1 MDDGNLNNVHPD
13 VIDVRFVGRLD
24 ETGIP
29 SEVDGG
35 SNVLIPPDGPAKN
48 NSHSSSNQV
57 RAWPWSLLALGITT
71 ICVCIYLY
79 RNRRRNQLDDNS
91 FREDATNAPRD
102 TDNIKEP
109 TLPYLVENS
118 DNSQHVTHPG
128 RTENSGVAS
137 KRYYD
142 DAAFNGAF
150 PAESDDEFL
159 HRPFTDE
166 SDDDMDVSFPS
177 SIVV

>member
-91 FREDATNAPRD
+91 FREDATNAPETPTISRNQHCRILSKTRTIASMLRIREELKTRVLPRRD
-102 TDNIKEP
+102 ITMMPLSTGHSRQNLTTSFYTDLLQMKAMM
-109 TLPYLVENS
+109 TW
-118 DNSQHVTHPG
+118 T
-128 RTENSGVAS
+128 
-137 KRYYD
+137 
-142 DAAFNGAF
+142 
-150 PAESDDEFL
+150 
-159 HRPFTDE
+159 
-166 SDDDMDVSFPS
+166 
-177 SIVV
+177 